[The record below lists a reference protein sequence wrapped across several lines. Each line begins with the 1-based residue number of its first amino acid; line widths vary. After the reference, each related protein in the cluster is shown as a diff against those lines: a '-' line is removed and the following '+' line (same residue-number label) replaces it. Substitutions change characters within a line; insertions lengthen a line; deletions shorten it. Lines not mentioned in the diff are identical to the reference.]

1 MGHLHNLQ
9 HNTAPSTLDTLGQKV
24 RTGPGR
30 QHSSLDNFGQKVR
43 TVAGTIA
50 GVVGTAKGIYD
61 IGRTI
66 HSIYEFGRAALPIIE
81 AAI

>member
-1 MGHLHNLQ
+1 MGHLHNLK
-9 HNTAPSTLDTLGQKV
+9 HNTGAYTVDNFGQKV
-24 RTGPGR
+24 RSAPR
-30 QHSSLDNFGQKVR
+30 KQQSSFDNFGQKVR

-66 HSIYEFGRAALPIIE
+66 HSIYEFGRAAMPIIE
-81 AAI
+81 AVT